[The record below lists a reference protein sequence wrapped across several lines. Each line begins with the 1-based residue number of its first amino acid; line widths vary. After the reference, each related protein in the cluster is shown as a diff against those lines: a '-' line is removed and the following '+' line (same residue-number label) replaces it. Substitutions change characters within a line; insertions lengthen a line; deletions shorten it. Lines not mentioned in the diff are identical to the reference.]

1 MAKSRSEG
9 TRPGEGSA
17 WRLLVKRGKDG
28 RDGKPDGKEREED
41 SSCNGMTTS
50 YATLAE
56 QLDRSRQT
64 VRATI
69 KRDLQSQGASPDHI
83 RDSLAGF
90 DDLFAESLRAG
101 LAEFARSL
109 DAELHATVDETN
121 CTRRH

>member
-1 MAKSRSEG
+1 MRWHDDILRS
-9 TRPGEGSA
+9 
-17 WRLLVKRGKDG
+17 
-28 RDGKPDGKEREED
+28 
-41 SSCNGMTTS
+41 
-50 YATLAE
+50 LAE

-109 DAELHATVDETN
+109 DAELHATCDETIHG
-121 CTRRH
+121 RLH